1 MPQDRSHRRKRS
13 RSFSPVP
20 SKHKR
25 SWQNDEPKRPSSGPR
40 RSLSPP
46 RGGKKPSNF
55 KPSPG
60 FSGKRDMAGSSPPRG
75 PRRSPSP
82 LLRKRPMSRSPVS
95 GRHGPPSP
103 GPRPMRDA
111 PPPRRDSKPGA
122 PIPRSGLSARRQR
135 SISPRQGKKI
145 GNDRMKHDGFYS
157 KRTPSPEARYHSKKK
172 SRLSSPGSP
181 LPPANS
187 LQHHH
192 HHTSTS
198 KTGSGK
204 KRTGSS
210 SFRRSLSPLAPA
222 APSGGGA
229 RGDPMLQQ
237 RKVTSASKKKFSRL
251 TLNKR
256 FTAEDQEHFRLEE
269 NVTIAIL
276 RNPNA
281 EPSEEVTVK
290 RVFDSSVFKMIHKKT
305 EGRKPIFDR
314 EEIKVW
320 RHDDNLADDPDF
332 ERRLVRVK
340 SSSQAGKPASDSLSR
355 MSPDVIRKAFGLQV
369 GARSKSRSPHREP
382 QIRLD
387 PKPDPRYES
396 KYRQQLEKEERRRPL
411 EDGTR
416 RGVIHRGGSLERNE
430 DRRRPGGEEAR
441 RGQGEYDL
449 RHALERRRSDREDG
463 GGFRIEVRQ
472 DDLRSTG
479 DHFYRGDPRGGR
491 EYGRRFSADGG
502 GDGGGGGVGGRN
514 VVFGNSGGGGGD
526 RYESLSPER
535 DGRWEDRGRPFRGR
549 VRGRGR
555 GRGIRGR
562 RLDRSPEHRGGEDF
576 RRERE
581 RSMERRPR
589 YSNSP
594 PPSSRGWRG
603 NRGRGRG
610 RGRDFNSPYRAEIV
624 SPTEIDDSFKYT
636 QHDDRDISPKA
647 FRGRGGRGRGRFPT
661 RSFGS
666 NNFRGTNRGGYRGRG
681 FRGKSFG
688 SLGNRD
694 RRTPDRSRDRSA
706 DREWKHDMYDS
717 LQGEEEQPHSTT
729 LST

>member
-20 SKHKR
+20 TKHKR
-25 SWQNDEPKRPSSGPR
+25 SWQNDEPKRSGSGHQR
-40 RSLSPP
+40 TLSPP
-46 RGGKKPSNF
+46 RGGKKQSNF
-55 KPSPG
+55 KSSPS
-60 FSGKRDMAGSSPPRG
+60 FSGKRDRPDSPLSRG

-82 LLRKRPMSRSPVS
+82 LARKRPLSRSPVT
-95 GRHGPPSP
+95 GRHAPSSP
-103 GPRPMRDA
+103 GPRPIRDA
-111 PPPRRDSKPGA
+111 PPSRRDSKPSA
-122 PIPRSGLSARRQR
+122 AVPRAGSSGHRQR
-135 SISPRQGKKI
+135 SISPRHSKKI
-145 GNDRMKHDGFYS
+145 GNDRAKHDGFYS
-157 KRTPSPEARYHSKKK
+157 KRTPSPGARYGKKK
-172 SRLSSPGSP
+172 SRLASPSSP
-181 LPPANS
+181 PPAAS
-187 LQHHH
+187 SF
-192 HHTSTS
+192 HTSTS
-198 KTGSGK
+198 KTESGK
-204 KRTGSS
+204 KRSGSS
-210 SFRRSLSPLAPA
+210 NFRRSNSPLPPA
-222 APSGGGA
+222 TASGGGV
-229 RGDPMLQQ
+229 RVDPVLQQ
-237 RKVTSASKKKFSRL
+237 RKVTSASKKKYSRI

-256 FTAEDQEHFRLEE
+256 FTSEDQDPFRLEE

-290 RVFDSSVFKMIHKKT
+290 RVFDSSVFKMIHKKS

-340 SSSQAGKPASDSLSR
+340 SSQGGKPASDSLSR

-396 KYRQQLEKEERRRPL
+396 KYRQQVEKEERRRPPD
-411 EDGTR
+411 DGNR
-416 RGVIHRGGSLERNE
+416 RGVVRGGSLERME
-430 DRRRPGGEEAR
+430 DRRRLGGDEGR
-441 RGQGEYDL
+441 RGPGEYDL
-449 RHALERRRSDREDG
+449 RQALERRRSDRED

-472 DDLRSTG
+472 DDLRSPG
-479 DHFYRGDPRGGR
+479 DHYYRGEPRGHAGGR
-491 EYGRRFSADGG
+491 EYNRRLSIDEG
-502 GDGGGGGVGGRN
+502 GDGGGRS
-514 VVFGNSGGGGGD
+514 VVFGSGGD
-526 RYESLSPER
+526 RYESLSPDR

-549 VRGRGR
+549 IRGRGR

-562 RLDRSPEHRGGEDF
+562 SDRSPDPRGGEDF
-576 RRERE
+576 RSRDSD
-581 RSMERRPR
+581 RSFDRRPR
-589 YSNSP
+589 YSTSP
-594 PPSSRGWRG
+594 PGSRGWRG

-610 RGRDFNSPYRAEIV
+610 RGRDFNSPYRADIV

-636 QHDDRDISPKA
+636 QHDDRDISPKP

-688 SLGNRD
+688 SLGNRE

-717 LQGEEEQPHSTT
+717 LQVEEEQPHSTT